1 MDPVVLVHG
10 AFHELWG
17 PNRLGFRWAPSLFD
31 GLWAAGVD
39 TRALGLF
46 ESVRESVHIA
56 FWGDL
61 FRPEPIPVDEVLA
74 GLAAADEQSAVT
86 DVGDRLAD
94 EGLAAIDAIGA
105 KVAAL
110 DHHRSTQLLAQYFT
124 DQDVRDRVIER
135 VDRCLDEHTRVVV
148 AHSMG
153 TVVAYE
159 ALSRRPDLDIAAFV
173 TLGSPLGTQGM
184 VFEMLQPAPVDGRG
198 SVPACV
204 RRWTNVSAQGDLATL
219 AAPRLA
225 ERFGDDVVDEYVYN
239 GRHPHDIEPY
249 LTTAETGRAVA
260 AGLGLELAERRSVV

>member
-1 MDPVVLVHG
+1 MEPVVLVHG

-17 PNRLGFRWAPSLFD
+17 PNRLAFRWAPSLFD

-39 TRALGLF
+39 TRAIGLV
-46 ESVRESVHIA
+46 EAVRAWTHIA
-56 FWGDL
+56 FWGDI
-61 FRPEPIPVDEVLA
+61 FRPQPLPFEKVLE
-74 GLAAADEQSAVT
+74 GLAAQTVT
-86 DVGDRLAD
+86 DVGDQLA
-94 EGLAAIDAIGA
+94 EHGLAAIDEIGA
-105 KVAAL
+105 KVAEL

-124 DQDVRDRVIER
+124 DQAVRDEVIDR
-135 VDRCLDEHTRVVV
+135 VDRCLDASTRVVV

-173 TLGSPLGTQGM
+173 TLGSPLGAQGM
-184 VFEMLQPAPVDGRG
+184 VFELLQPAPVDGRG
-198 SVPACV
+198 VVPSCV

-249 LTTAETGRAVA
+249 LTTAATGRAVA
-260 AGLGLELAERRSVV
+260 EGLGLPMGEGHSVV

>member
-1 MDPVVLVHG
+1 MEQVVLVHG

-39 TRALGLF
+39 TRAVGMIGA
-46 ESVRESVHIA
+46 VRESVHIA

-61 FRPEPIPVDEVLA
+61 FRPEPLPIEQVMEALS
-74 GLAAADEQSAVT
+74 ADPGSEVT
-86 DVGDRLAD
+86 DIADHLA
-94 EGLAAIDAIGA
+94 EHGLAAIDEIGA

-110 DHHRSTQLLAQYFT
+110 DHHRSTQLLAEYFT
-124 DQDVRDRVIER
+124 DQEVRDRVIDR
-135 VDRCLDEHTRVVV
+135 VDRCLDSSTRVVV

-184 VFEMLQPAPVDGRG
+184 VFELLQPAPVDGVG
-198 SVPACV
+198 AVPACV

-225 ERFGDDVVDEYVYN
+225 DRFGDGVVDEYVHN

-249 LTTAETGRAVA
+249 LTTAATGRAIA
-260 AGLGLELAERRSVV
+260 EGLGLPLGDRRSVV

>member
-1 MDPVVLVHG
+1 MDPVILVHG

-31 GLWAAGVD
+31 GMWAAGVD
-39 TRALGLF
+39 TRAVGLF
-46 ESVRESVHIA
+46 DAVREAVHIA
-56 FWGDL
+56 FWGDI
-61 FRPEPIPVDEVLA
+61 FRPEPMPIEQVMA
-74 GLAAADEQSAVT
+74 GLAATETGVT
-86 DVGDRLAD
+86 DVGERLAD

-105 KVAAL
+105 EVAAL

-124 DQDVRDRVIER
+124 DQSVRDRVIDR
-135 VDRCLDEHTRVVV
+135 VDRCLDSSTRVVV

-173 TLGSPLGTQGM
+173 TLGSPLGAQGM
-184 VFEMLQPAPVDGRG
+184 VFEMLQPAPVDGVG
-198 SVPACV
+198 SMPACV
-204 RRWTNVSAQGDLATL
+204 RRWTNVSAQGDLATM

-225 ERFGDDVVDEYVYN
+225 ERFGDGVVDEYVYN

-249 LTTAETGRAVA
+249 LTTAATGRAVA
-260 AGLGLELAERRSVV
+260 EGLGLPMGEHRSVV

>member
-10 AFHELWG
+10 AFHDLWG

-39 TRALGLF
+39 TREVRLL
-46 ESVRESVHIA
+46 ESVRESVHVA

-61 FRPEPIPVDEVLA
+61 FRPEPLPVEDVMA
-74 GLAAADEQSAVT
+74 GLTAGSDDGLT
-86 DVGDRLAD
+86 DVADRLAD

-110 DHHRSTQLLAQYFT
+110 DHSRSTQLLARYFT
-124 DQDVRDRVIER
+124 DQAVRDQVIDR
-135 VDRCLDEHTRVVV
+135 VDRCLDSSTRVVV

-173 TLGSPLGTQGM
+173 TLGSPLGAQGM
-184 VFEMLQPAPVDGRG
+184 VFEMLQPAPVDGVG

-225 ERFGDDVVDEYVYN
+225 ERFGDSVVYEYVYN

-249 LTTAETGRAVA
+249 LTTAATGRAVA
-260 AGLGLELAERRSVV
+260 EGLALTMGDRHSVV